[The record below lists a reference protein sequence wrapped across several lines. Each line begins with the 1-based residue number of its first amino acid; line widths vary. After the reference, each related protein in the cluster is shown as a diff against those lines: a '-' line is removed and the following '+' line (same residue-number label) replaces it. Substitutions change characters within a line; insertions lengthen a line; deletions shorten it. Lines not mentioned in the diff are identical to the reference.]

1 MVTWGSSS
9 NGGDSSGVAA
19 QLTDVVSIA
28 NTSEAFTALK
38 ADGTVVS
45 WGNSARGGSITNFVG
60 SGLNNIL
67 YVVGSLSG
75 FSAQRKDGEVV
86 YWGANINAPLDI
98 GSITQ
103 TDTINLLIHQSLKA
117 FQIQIHLSNYL
128 R

>member
-1 MVTWGSSS
+1 MGNASHGANSTAVAPRLINVNKIFATDSAFAALKDDGTVVTWGSSS

-75 FSAQRKDGEVV
+75 FSAQKEG
-86 YWGANINAPLDI
+86 W
-98 GSITQ
+98 
-103 TDTINLLIHQSLKA
+103 
-117 FQIQIHLSNYL
+117 
-128 R
+128 